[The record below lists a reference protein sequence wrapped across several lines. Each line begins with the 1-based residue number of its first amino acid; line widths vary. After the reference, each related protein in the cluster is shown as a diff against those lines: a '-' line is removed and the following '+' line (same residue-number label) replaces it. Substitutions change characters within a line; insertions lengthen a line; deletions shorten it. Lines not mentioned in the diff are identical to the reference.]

1 MPEAVS
7 SSATGGLQHGSKGR
21 SRPCRSRSCNRENH
35 HRSSIHHPYN
45 FLHHPYAAGR
55 IPASIDFMI
64 RRRDAHA
71 RPAQGA
77 RVGDARSASH
87 PQKSSFPPRSTLL
100 QRCSM
105 KKSHQEATYVSAPP
119 PTRPSAA
126 AASRSGAAGGGA
138 DERTTR
144 RIHHRN
150 TVHAPPQQRSFGP
163 RGRRCAPSCIQTAH
177 GRTGGAR
184 LRQSRQTEGERRDTR
199 ASRRRICA
207 TPPSSWRVYTSV
219 CVFGGAV
226 GVRNVPGGR
235 TGVGLWRLRRR
246 QRRRCGRHTRLST
259 PIRASRHIINPLQT
273 IIKHVKNI

>member
-1 MPEAVS
+1 
-7 SSATGGLQHGSKGR
+7 
-21 SRPCRSRSCNRENH
+21 
-35 HRSSIHHPYN
+35 
-45 FLHHPYAAGR
+45 
-55 IPASIDFMI
+55 
-64 RRRDAHA
+64 
-71 RPAQGA
+71 
-77 RVGDARSASH
+77 
-87 PQKSSFPPRSTLL
+87 
-100 QRCSM
+100 
-105 KKSHQEATYVSAPP
+105 VSAPS

-150 TVHAPPQQRSFGP
+150 DVHAPPQQSSSGP

-199 ASRRRICA
+199 ASRRRICT
-207 TPPSSWRVYTSV
+207 TPPSSCRVYTSV

-235 TGVGLWRLRRR
+235 RWRRTVAAAAAAAAPLQRLRAAHLISNTDCGFPTAPSRSFVSFWTSTGVHLSWMENSASYMVGPSEASLASSLEISSRSNLRQLSPPVFR
-246 QRRRCGRHTRLST
+246 QPT
-259 PIRASRHIINPLQT
+259 PLQAILSPQGNLHPNT
-273 IIKHVKNI
+273 LPTPHQPLPHRSFIVHARRPERQPKGGRM